1 MPALAINPVIPPT
14 DADAQ
19 AKPATVAPNADA
31 LRALAPVALTTAD
44 NAPLELQI
52 DPAQLAALNEA
63 AAANP
68 SVSSRMANQCPIS
81 SRAASLIA
89 GGTAAA
95 ASGAGLT
102 AAGS

>member
-14 DADAQ
+14 EADAQ
-19 AKPATVAPNADA
+19 AKPATVAANADA

-68 SVSSRMANQCPIS
+68 SVSSRI
-81 SRAASLIA
+81 
-89 GGTAAA
+89 
-95 ASGAGLT
+95 
-102 AAGS
+102 